1 MFSRDQVLALMR
13 DRVHHPAGMRE
24 LLQILKVPRDD
35 RPSFKRHVNALVSS
49 GDLIQIRGHRFGLPE
64 KMDLYV
70 GRLQAHP
77 AGYGFVTPD
86 RPLESGGDIYI
97 SGPHLNE
104 AMHGDRV
111 VVRIERVM
119 KDGGRAEGRIIRILE
134 RANQSIIGR
143 YDRGDFGYVIP
154 FDRRVLMDI
163 FIPPGQEGGAD
174 AGEMVI
180 VELTRWPTQARGAVG
195 RVVDVLG
202 DIDAPGVDTEI
213 IIRTHGIPDAHSAEA
228 IAEATRLGTAV
239 TERDMRGRTD
249 FRAVTTVTIDGEHA
263 RDFDD
268 AITIERLPNG
278 NFWLGVH
285 IADVSHYVQE
295 DSALDREAYDRG
307 TSVYF
312 PERAVHMFPSE
323 LATGLCSLNP
333 HVDRLVQSCLMEVDR
348 HGQVVR
354 SEFHDGV
361 INSDERMTY
370 TAVNGIL
377 TNRDPE
383 LMKQYAPL
391 VPMFELMQELFQILN
406 DARRRRGSID
416 FDLNEAEVVMGEAGR
431 VEAIIAL
438 ERNVAHRLIEEF
450 MLLANE
456 TVASYLEGQNAPTL
470 YRVHEEP
477 DIPKVAK
484 FEDFIS
490 GFGYSLGAPL
500 TALRPRHFQKLIE
513 RIHGKPEE
521 KPIAFLMLRTMQKAR
536 YAPENLGHFGL
547 AAPSY
552 THFTSPIRRYP
563 DLVVHRTLRA
573 ARHAALTT
581 HHQAPALATHHQ
593 APAPS
598 TQHPAP
604 STSDEELAEALPEIA
619 RHTSEMER
627 RADDAERELLQWKKV
642 KFMADKVGD
651 EFEGYVTG
659 VASFGLFVELVGPFV
674 EGLVHVSTMADDYY
688 RFVESGHLLRGEN
701 THKVYRLGDKVRV
714 QVIRVNM
721 EQRQVDFG
729 LVEILDRVR
738 VERGDGSPHGAR
750 GPRSSQRTRTKHD
763 GKTAH
768 RAGKP
773 RGPSAPRPGRRER
786 QQRNRRPR

>member
-1 MFSRDQVLALMR
+1 MLSRDHVLALMR
-13 DRVHHPAGMRE
+13 ERVHHPAAIRE
-24 LLQILKVPRDD
+24 LLQVLKIPREE
-35 RPSFKRHVNALVSS
+35 RATFRRHIKSLVGS

-70 GRLQAHP
+70 GRLQTHS
-77 AGYGFVTPD
+77 AGYGFVAPE

-97 SGPHLNE
+97 SGPLMNE

-111 VVRIERVM
+111 VVRVERI
-119 KDGGRAEGRIIRILE
+119 KEGGRAEGRIIRILE
-134 RANQSIIGR
+134 RANQWIVGR
-143 YDRGDFGYVIP
+143 YDRDENFMGYVVP

-174 AGEMVI
+174 PGLMVS
-180 VELTRWPTQARGAVG
+180 VELTRWPTSTRGAIG
-195 RVVDVLG
+195 RVAEVLG
-202 DIDAPGVDTEI
+202 HIDAPGVDTEI
-213 IIRTHGIPDAHSAEA
+213 IIRKWGIPDAHSDESVAEA
-228 IAEATRLGTAV
+228 IRLGTTVAD
-239 TERDMRGRTD
+239 RDIRSRTD
-249 FRAVTTVTIDGEHA
+249 FRDAPTVTIDGEHA

-268 AITIERLPNG
+268 AITIDKLPSG

-295 DSALDREAYDRG
+295 GSALDREAYDRG

-348 HGQVVR
+348 RGQVVR
-354 SEFHDGV
+354 YEFHDGV

-377 TNRDPE
+377 TDGDPQ
-383 LMKQYAPL
+383 LMKQYARL
-391 VPMFELMQELFQILN
+391 VPMFEMMRELFQILH

-416 FDLNEAEVVMGEAGR
+416 FDLNEAEVVIDEGG
-431 VEAIIAL
+431 VIEAIIAL

-456 TVASYLEGQNAPTL
+456 TVASYLESQEAPSL

-477 DIPKVAK
+477 DILKVEK
-484 FEDFIS
+484 FEEFVS
-490 GFGYSLGAPL
+490 GFGLSLAAPMN
-500 TALRPRHFQKLIE
+500 ALRPRHFQKLLE

-563 DLVVHRTLRA
+563 DLVVHRALRA
-573 ARHAALTT
+573 VRHGLLTDEVKDEWT
-581 HHQAPALATHHQ
+581 
-593 APAPS
+593 
-598 TQHPAP
+598 
-604 STSDEELAEALPEIA
+604 EELPEVA

-642 KFMADKVGD
+642 KFMAAKVGD

-659 VASFGLFVELVGPFV
+659 VAAFGLFIELIEHFV

-688 RFVESGHLLRGEN
+688 RFIESAHMLAGEN
-701 THKVYRLGDKVRV
+701 TRKVYRLGDKVKV

-721 EQRQVDFG
+721 EQRQVDLG
-729 LVEILDRVR
+729 LVEILERVR
-738 VERGDGSPHGAR
+738 EGDR
-750 GPRSSQRTRTKHD
+750 GPRRS
-763 GKTAH
+763 
-768 RAGKP
+768 RATPKQEK
-773 RGPSAPRPGRRER
+773 RRKQRPGRRER
-786 QQRNRRPR
+786 HRTKTKGHR

>member
-1 MFSRDQVLALMR
+1 MLLRDHVLALMR
-13 DRVHHPAGMRE
+13 ERVHHPAAVRE
-24 LLQILKVPRDD
+24 LLQILKIPREE
-35 RPSFKRHVNALVSS
+35 RATFKRHVKSLVAS
-49 GDLIQIRGHRFGLPE
+49 GALIQIRGHRFGLPE

-70 GRLQAHP
+70 GRLQTRP
-77 AGYGFVTPD
+77 GGYGFVAPE

-97 SGPHLNE
+97 SGPLLSE

-111 VVRIERVM
+111 VVRIERI
-119 KDGGRAEGRIIRILE
+119 KEGGRAEGRIIRILE
-134 RANQSIIGR
+134 RANQWIVGR
-143 YDRGDFGYVIP
+143 YDRDENGMGYVVP

-163 FIPPGQEGGAD
+163 VIPPGQEGGAD
-174 AGEMVI
+174 PGLMVS
-180 VELTRWPTQARGAVG
+180 VELTRWPTSTRGAIG
-195 RVVDVLG
+195 RVAEVLG
-202 DIDAPGVDTEI
+202 HIDAPGVDTEI
-213 IIRTHGIPDAHSAEA
+213 IIRKWGIPDAHSDESVT
-228 IAEATRLGTAV
+228 EATGLGTTVA
-239 TERDMRGRTD
+239 ERDIRGRTD
-249 FRAVTTVTIDGEHA
+249 FRNVPTVTIDGEHA

-268 AITIERLPNG
+268 AITIDKLPNG

-285 IADVSHYVQE
+285 IADVSRYVQE
-295 DSALDREAYDRG
+295 GSALDREAYDRG

-354 SEFHDGV
+354 HEFHDCV

-377 TNRDPE
+377 TDRDPE
-383 LMKQYAPL
+383 LMKQYARL
-391 VPMFELMQELFQILN
+391 VPMFEMMHELFQILH

-416 FDLNEAEVVMGEAGR
+416 FDLNEAEVIIDEGGVI
-431 VEAIIAL
+431 EAIIAL
-438 ERNVAHRLIEEF
+438 ERNVAHRIIEEF

-456 TVASYLEGQNAPTL
+456 TVASYLETHEVPSL
-470 YRVHEEP
+470 YRVHEDP
-477 DIPKVAK
+477 DILKVEK
-484 FEDFIS
+484 FEEFIS
-490 GFGYSLGAPL
+490 GFGYSLATPL
-500 TALRPRHFQKLIE
+500 NALRPRHFQKLLE

-536 YAPENLGHFGL
+536 YAAENLGHFGL
-547 AAPSY
+547 AASSY

-563 DLVVHRTLRA
+563 DLVVHRALRA
-573 ARHAALTT
+573 VRHGLLT
-581 HHQAPALATHHQ
+581 
-593 APAPS
+593 
-598 TQHPAP
+598 
-604 STSDEELAEALPEIA
+604 EELTEEWTEELPDVA

-659 VASFGLFVELVGPFV
+659 VASFGLFIELVEHFV

-688 RFVESGHLLRGEN
+688 RFIESAHMLAGEN
-701 THKVYRLGDKVRV
+701 TRKVYRLGDKVKV

-721 EQRQVDFG
+721 EQRQVDLG
-729 LVEILDRVR
+729 LVEILERVR
-738 VERGDGSPHGAR
+738 EGDR
-750 GPRSSQRTRTKHD
+750 GPRRSRAAPKHE
-763 GKTAH
+763 K
-768 RAGKP
+768 RRKQ
-773 RGPSAPRPGRRER
+773 RPGRHER
-786 QQRNRRPR
+786 RQRKQGRR